1 MTHESGTA
9 ASHESVHDGYVCST
23 NTAIPVS
30 SLIEPET
37 PSLDPT
43 EIHHCQRC
51 DRAVRSSS
59 EEVVRLDEALEERK
73 KKALA
78 TNAVSPL
85 QIRDEWFCQPCKV
98 WKWAHPPQKCL
109 AGNHML
115 AHHTACRGIW
125 RETKAEGIHDIEPY
139 MFLNWLYERP
149 IKRLTRD
156 TDLQRYRLYCL
167 DVEDFEPKKRV
178 VDPGD
183 GVESPSSHQDLVL

>member
-1 MTHESGTA
+1 
-9 ASHESVHDGYVCST
+9 
-23 NTAIPVS
+23 
-30 SLIEPET
+30 
-37 PSLDPT
+37 
-43 EIHHCQRC
+43 
-51 DRAVRSSS
+51 
-59 EEVVRLDEALEERK
+59 
-73 KKALA
+73 
-78 TNAVSPL
+78 
-85 QIRDEWFCQPCKV
+85 
-98 WKWAHPPQKCL
+98 
-109 AGNHML
+109 ML